1 MKKLFYFIFLLPLC
15 AFGASNGSGEYDIVP
30 RTINFLIFVAI
41 LYYFVANPFKA
52 FYKNRILRIS
62 LKLDEIQK
70 KLLESKAKNLTQ

>member
-41 LYYFVANPFKA
+41 LLFKVC
-52 FYKNRILRIS
+52 FKLCIEFSNSTSSVFSLFLTLR
-62 LKLDEIQK
+62 L
-70 KLLESKAKNLTQ
+70 

>member
-52 FYKNRILRIS
+52 FYKNRILRIFFKIRRNS
-62 LKLDEIQK
+62 KEAFGKQGK
-70 KLLESKAKNLTQ
+70 KT